1 MPKPTLLY
9 AEDDVETREN
19 YAYVLKSFFSEVYTA
34 GDGEE
39 ALALY
44 HEKNPDMLL
53 LDISMPLLDGLEM
66 TKIIRAIDLKTPITM
81 LTAHSDQEKLLKA
94 MPLGLTEYLLKPVD
108 DTVLLKTMEKMIGK
122 VKNIQYVY
130 LKEACVWHKRDSEL
144 SCKKKS
150 IALTKKET
158 ILLKLLITSIGHY
171 VSKDMLI
178 MDIWCEESYSESHD
192 NKLIQLVY
200 RLNKKIALATGDQT
214 SFIENSY
221 ALGYRVLSH

>member
-53 LDISMPLLDGLEM
+53 LDVSMPLLDGLEL
-66 TKIIRAIDLKTPITM
+66 TKIIRKTDLKTPIAI
-81 LTAHSDQEKLLKA
+81 LTAHSDQAKLLKA
-94 MPLGLTEYLLKPVD
+94 IPLGLTEYLLKPVD
-108 DTVLLKTMEKMIGK
+108 DKLLLRSMKEMIQG
-122 VKNIQYVY
+122 IEDRSCID
-130 LKEACVWHKRDSEL
+130 LKESCVWQERDAEL
-144 SCKKKS
+144 FCKEAR
-150 IALTKKET
+150 IDLTKKET
-158 ILLKLLITSIGHY
+158 VLMKRLILSLGHY
-171 VSKDMLI
+171 VSKDILI
-178 MDIWCEESYSESHD
+178 MDIWREESYDESHD

-200 RLNKKIALATGDQT
+200 RLNKKIALVTGNQT

-221 ALGYRVLSH
+221 ALGYRILPD